1 MVSTREG
8 GFSVPYVVE
17 VCCYTIEDVLAAYRG
32 GASRVEICA
41 DPAAGGATPSIGLVE
56 YIVENVPVDTAV
68 MIRPRGG
75 DFVYSQEEIA
85 IMQRDIVRAAQA
97 GAKTV
102 VFGVLTEE
110 GLLDKSAMNKL
121 VDTAKEHSLE
131 VTCHRAFDVARE
143 PMQFLDDLIE
153 LGVDRL
159 LSSGQKRTVVE
170 GLELLTQLKE
180 RAEDRIIIMPCGK
193 LNSSNVREVLKKGFT
208 EVHTRPVET
217 VTSAMKRSAELT
229 MGSDDYDETS
239 RVRISET
246 GVAQVVQIVK
256 G

>member
-1 MVSTREG
+1 M
-8 GFSVPYVVE
+8 PYVVE
-17 VCCYTIEDVLAAYRG
+17 VCCYTIGDVLAAHRG
-32 GASRVEICA
+32 GAQRVEICA

-56 YIVENVPVDTAV
+56 YIVENVPVDAAV

-75 DFVYSQEEIA
+75 DFVYSHEELA

-97 GAKTV
+97 GAKCV
-102 VFGVLTEE
+102 VFGVLTED
-110 GLLDKSAMNKL
+110 GLLDKSAMKKL

-143 PMQFLDDLIE
+143 PMQFLDGLIE

-180 RAEDRIIIMPCGK
+180 RAADQITIMPCGK
-193 LNSSNVREVLKKGFT
+193 LNSSNVREALTRGFT

-217 VTSAMKRSAELT
+217 VTSSMKRSANLT

-239 RVRISET
+239 RIRISQE

-256 G
+256 EFAG